1 MILYYSKIETML
13 KQQADVFEKDG
24 NVHKNTIEI
33 TILEGWDE
41 K

>member
-13 KQQADVFEKDG
+13 KHVFEKDG
-24 NVHKNTIEI
+24 NVHKNTIGI